1 MENLFVLVVDDESL
15 IGIMIEDALHDG
27 GFRSVLVN
35 SGEKAIPLLTA
46 EPEKFC
52 ALVTDINLGP
62 QRLRG
67 WDVARKARELQTAI
81 PVVYVTGDSAE
92 EWSANGVPNS
102 MLVPKPFVAAQILAA
117 VAELLNHNAVSK

>member
-1 MENLFVLVVDDESL
+1 MEDLFVLVVDDESL
-15 IGIMIEDALHDG
+15 IGLMIEDALHEG
-27 GFRSVLVN
+27 GFKTVLVG
-35 SGEKAIPLLTA
+35 SAEHAMPLITA

-62 QRLRG
+62 RRLRG
-67 WDVARKARELQTAI
+67 WEVARKARELQPAI
-81 PVVYVTGDSAE
+81 PVVYVTGDSGD

-117 VAELLNHNAVSK
+117 VAELMNHNVSSK